1 MLCFSEDLGVL
12 FDRFQSRLQ
21 LTPLERV
28 DLFGDRCVG
37 LLSFSFNIHGLGK
50 LLGPRNLCKV
60 SNRRAYEVRL
70 IIFVSAN
77 QVWVEVIRLL
87 TGRVSWLGMEANST
101 WFIGLWHI
109 LFFLVKVGE
118 ALVAELAG
126 EVLVRGCLLALTRRA
141 IALNSSFGRLRWLN
155 PHRCM
160 DGL

>member
-1 MLCFSEDLGVL
+1 MLRFSVDLGVL
-12 FDRFQSRLQ
+12 FNRFQSRLQ

-28 DLFGDRCVG
+28 DLFGDLCVG
-37 LLSFSFNIHGLGK
+37 LLSFSFSFHGLVK

-87 TGRVSWLGMEANST
+87 TGRVTWLGMEEGST

-109 LFFLVKVGE
+109 LFFLIKVGV

-126 EVLVRGCLLALTRRA
+126 PVL
-141 IALNSSFGRLRWLN
+141 
-155 PHRCM
+155 PH
-160 DGL
+160 